1 MNMTPQENSLI
12 DEAQPHALE
21 GLDEKALKE
30 LQSRLRQA
38 RDKNFSLLRRQGAA
52 RVEAEGSRGA
62 AQPANERRGEKVEI
76 IDEALAR
83 VNERLDAVR
92 GAESSA
98 YGAGGRTAPPQPPG
112 GAGCGTGPPPTTHC
126 MPGDRS
132 PYGWPI
138 IGAPYWM
145 MCQNEPSG

>member
-21 GLDEKALKE
+21 RLDEKALKE

-92 GAESSA
+92 GAE
-98 YGAGGRTAPPQPPG
+98 
-112 GAGCGTGPPPTTHC
+112 
-126 MPGDRS
+126 
-132 PYGWPI
+132 
-138 IGAPYWM
+138 
-145 MCQNEPSG
+145 